1 MKLLI
6 IAILVFI
13 LFLIIRPYVQKYDS
27 VLLYTGGLGS
37 GKSLVSSGMA
47 TRLLRKNR
55 AKVRWHNFKQRFKR
69 RSQRN
74 YKPLPLLYSSIPI
87 RISKKEWSTILDP
100 ETLLLG
106 KGVVEKSVIF
116 IDEVSLYI
124 DQMTTKYVNSDNLEE
139 FITLARH
146 YTKGGYV
153 VLNSQSSNKCNFHI
167 RYCVNN
173 IINLFDFNKFLFLY
187 WVKVRN
193 ISNAEDITT
202 IEEGNKEDNYSV
214 LFGLLPIFT
223 KRYDT
228 YCYSERYNS
237 VPMQSPL
244 SRKSYKVNKLFRKPN
259 AKITAM
265 TSDVDD
271 SDSQQMAQ
279 NLNEFDKK
287 IEQYIIEDG
296 VMKKY

>member
-1 MKLLI
+1 MKLLL
-6 IAILVFI
+6 IAVLIFI
-13 LFLIIRPYVQKYDS
+13 LYLIIKPYVQRYDS

-37 GKSLVSSGMA
+37 GKSLISSGMA

-55 AKVRWHNFKQRFKR
+55 AKVKWHNFRQRFKPKAK
-69 RSQRN
+69 RN
-74 YKPLPLLYSSIPI
+74 IKPMPLLYSSIPL
-87 RISKKEWSTILDP
+87 RVSKKEWATLLDP
-100 ETLLLG
+100 ETLVLG

-124 DQMTTKYVNSDNLEE
+124 DQMTTKYCNSDNLEE

-173 IINLFDFNKFLFLY
+173 IINLFDFHKFLCFY

-202 IEEGNKEDNYSV
+202 IEEGNKEDNYST
-214 LFGLLPIFT
+214 LFGILPIFV

-228 YCYSERYNS
+228 YCYSERYKS
-237 VPMQSPL
+237 VPLQKTTC
-244 SRKSYKVNKLFRKPN
+244 RKNYKVYKLFRKP
-259 AKITAM
+259 
-265 TSDVDD
+265 SDKVTPLTTD
-271 SDSQQMAQ
+271 
-279 NLNEFDKK
+279 
-287 IEQYIIEDG
+287 IEET
-296 VMKKY
+296 